1 MAARQVSDPRKVR
14 LAIEESRKAT
24 HRLIRIKQ
32 AALFAPPCAAQG
44 RFPYLHPSCA
54 EVYV

>member
-1 MAARQVSDPRKVR
+1 MSSDPRKVR
-14 LAIEESRKAT
+14 LAIDESRKAT

-44 RFPYLHPSCA
+44 RFPYPHPSCA